1 MPMLFQFDKIL
12 NKKTLVFGVSCLAAT
27 ALYFWQHNSQPSYS
41 LLDVLDYYGFSESQQ
56 KQSLEDLM
64 KRSGIIK
71 PTETFMTIF
80 PKRKEFP
87 KLLEDVV
94 RFVELTQQHFTVRTG
109 TQERWEVQ
117 PTAWMTKDV
126 EEIRADLE
134 KLNIT
139 REVKPTDF
147 NPDVV
152 AVFGATLPGMRARFN
167 YLDKLYTQN
176 DLKFNFLVLLTG
188 ERKVT
193 IGIDGTEQELIEIAE
208 KYNTIVEQLTETTL
222 MREAYSATDISKT
235 VPIEKLIVIN
245 NRARV
250 DSKTGQTIR
259 PTTETTVQELCDVVE
274 EKLKSSSDSV
284 AINSF
289 LFISSQPYV
298 NYQELTVNKVIEQ
311 KLPEKN
317 FQIQVVGDEVKEVST
332 KTNQRSIGAL
342 GTQIWAQT
350 SVVLPELEVLY
361 KDKIRKDDKLPKE
374 IQDRLIKLY
383 EGQALTYSNIKSLL
397 SIPDSNGPTSSSTEN
412 HKPKYN

>member
-147 NPDVV
+147 NPDVI

-208 KYNTIVEQLTETTL
+208 KYNTTLEQLTETTL
-222 MREAYSATDISKT
+222 MREAYSVTDISKM
-235 VPIEKLIVIN
+235 VPTEKLIVIN

-274 EKLKSSSDSV
+274 EKLKGGSV

-317 FQIQVVGDEVKEVST
+317 FQIQVVGDEVKEIST

-350 SVVLPELEVLY
+350 SVVLPDLEVLY

-383 EGQALTYSNIKSLL
+383 EGQSLTYSNIKSLL
-397 SIPDSNGPTSSSTEN
+397 STLDSNGPTTEN
-412 HKPKYN
+412 HRPKYN

>member
-1 MPMLFQFDKIL
+1 
-12 NKKTLVFGVSCLAAT
+12 
-27 ALYFWQHNSQPSYS
+27 
-41 LLDVLDYYGFSESQQ
+41 
-56 KQSLEDLM
+56 
-64 KRSGIIK
+64 
-71 PTETFMTIF
+71 
-80 PKRKEFP
+80 
-87 KLLEDVV
+87 
-94 RFVELTQQHFTVRTG
+94 
-109 TQERWEVQ
+109 
-117 PTAWMTKDV
+117 
-126 EEIRADLE
+126 
-134 KLNIT
+134 
-139 REVKPTDF
+139 
-147 NPDVV
+147 
-152 AVFGATLPGMRARFN
+152 
-167 YLDKLYTQN
+167 
-176 DLKFNFLVLLTG
+176 
-188 ERKVT
+188 
-193 IGIDGTEQELIEIAE
+193 
-208 KYNTIVEQLTETTL
+208 

-342 GTQIWAQT
+342 GPQIWAQT